1 MKLRKLPSVDYTPT
15 RAYITRDDL
24 PDAARTTSSRPVRR
38 SYALVSKRGRPAGTT
53 RRSTRSG
60 SSNAPEANVPA
71 PVSGDSAG
79 VRKRGR
85 PRKDDQSAESTTA
98 EPAIPEA
105 ASSPEL
111 LGRGRGRPGL
121 RALGGHP
128 VSPPPP
134 KKRRMGTRA
143 RPETPSTP
151 PVLSVEEKLAQDR
164 RIAERNAISPSKS
177 ALKSRQA
184 TDSVEKKVKFAAG
197 VKKAAPKTKAALK
210 AKGNGNKPMST
221 QQLMFAFFREN
232 RDSVKHLKFARQQK
246 ALGTLVSSSA
256 ASYVLHSST
265 SAENHALQPTP
276 PFSSCQFT
284 VHGFSSLENNQS
296 FAVEGVPSQPKES
309 RIHRR

>member
-128 VSPPPP
+128 
-134 KKRRMGTRA
+134 
-143 RPETPSTP
+143 
-151 PVLSVEEKLAQDR
+151 
-164 RIAERNAISPSKS
+164 
-177 ALKSRQA
+177 A